1 MSPSTTK
8 PCAFA
13 HIAGTRIRILPLSPS
28 VLSSDKSI
36 LTYVTHSMNWPTPGI
51 PVLLYPCDY
60 PNNFL
65 SLPPAK
71 IHCFIQPHCVAAFFH
86 LLESNSTLEFVTDHS
101 EIARDLPEN
110 NARSDTMDDAGSS
123 SGSADAAAAAAET
136 AAATAAHANMSI
148 GRLVS

>member
-1 MSPSTTK
+1 MTPSTTK

-13 HIAGTRIRILPLSPS
+13 HIAGTRIRILPLTPS

-71 IHCFIQPHCVAAFFH
+71 IHCFIQPHCVAAFFR
-86 LLESNSTLEFVTDHS
+86 LLESNSTLEFVTDSS
-101 EIARDLPEN
+101 EIAKDLPEEK
-110 NARSDTMDDAGSS
+110 NARSDSGGDLSS
-123 SGSADAAAAAAET
+123 DSADAAAAET
-136 AAATAAHANMSI
+136 ATAAHANMSI
-148 GRLVS
+148 GHLVS

>member
-13 HIAGTRIRILPLSPS
+13 HIAGTRIRILPLTPS

-101 EIARDLPEN
+101 EIAKDLPEEN
-110 NARSDTMDDAGSS
+110 NARSDSGDLSS
-123 SGSADAAAAAAET
+123 DSADAAAAAAET
-136 AAATAAHANMSI
+136 ATAAHANMSI
-148 GRLVS
+148 GHLVS